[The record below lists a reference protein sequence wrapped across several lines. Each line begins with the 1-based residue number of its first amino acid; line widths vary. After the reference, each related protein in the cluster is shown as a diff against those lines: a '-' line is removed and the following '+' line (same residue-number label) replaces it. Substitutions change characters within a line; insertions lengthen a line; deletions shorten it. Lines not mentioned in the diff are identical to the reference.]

1 MPNSSKNSM
10 SSIIKKLIKENPKG
24 KYSIQFTINNGE
36 LNGHL
41 VSLNKNIKKGGSI
54 EENTNQEELNQLS
67 FSTPPK
73 KSKSNMTKEF
83 RKNYPE
89 DKYDIVWHEDNNGE
103 LYPSPIIRQLNIN
116 KNLNENQDENQEELN
131 QLSFRTP
138 SKMLKSNMI
147 KEFRKNYPEDK
158 YDMIWYKRNN
168 GELYPSP
175 IRATRILNADL
186 IAKIILIFNLILL

>member
-89 DKYDIVWHEDNNGE
+89 DKYD
-103 LYPSPIIRQLNIN
+103 
-116 KNLNENQDENQEELN
+116 
-131 QLSFRTP
+131 
-138 SKMLKSNMI
+138 
-147 KEFRKNYPEDK
+147 
-158 YDMIWYKRNN
+158 MIWYKRNN